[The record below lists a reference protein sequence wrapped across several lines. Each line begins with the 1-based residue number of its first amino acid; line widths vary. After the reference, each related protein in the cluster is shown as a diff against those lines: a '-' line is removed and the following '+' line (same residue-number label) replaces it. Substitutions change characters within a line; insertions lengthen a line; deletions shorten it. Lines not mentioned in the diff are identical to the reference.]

1 MFVGHP
7 LFKIHTSNG
16 PVKIFKRKTSTQ
28 HIVYVNTTKSHQLK
42 QRLKFHH
49 KQKKIYKCID
59 QDVDRSSDS
68 VLTVIL

>member
-49 KQKKIYKCID
+49 KQKKSI
-59 QDVDRSSDS
+59 S
-68 VLTVIL
+68 VLIRMLIDHQTVSLL